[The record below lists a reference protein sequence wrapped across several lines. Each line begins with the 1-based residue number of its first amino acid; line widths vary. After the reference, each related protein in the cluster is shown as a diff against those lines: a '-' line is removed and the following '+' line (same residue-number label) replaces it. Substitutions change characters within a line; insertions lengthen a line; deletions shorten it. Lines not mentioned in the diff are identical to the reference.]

1 MSEWILNKSSELQK
15 VKYMSVIMKCSY
27 SGVRV
32 MSLVLNSVTICGYF
46 EKKIVRVIY
55 SCTHLIIL
63 ELKRNLN

>member
-1 MSEWILNKSSELQK
+1 
-15 VKYMSVIMKCSY
+15 MKCSY

-46 EKKIVRVIY
+46 EKKIVQVIY
-55 SCTHLIIL
+55 SSTHLIIL